1 MHLGTLLLIL
11 NGINMMSRIAKLY
24 RKLYH
29 HLWHVKVLKNHASLP
44 KKQSIFTV
52 YDLFPVNGVKVIRNT
67 QPLLRQCLLSK
78 PIDVNA
84 VHFLGAPFVE
94 RDKVDQSVYLEWL
107 SRIVKELPP
116 GLKFLYL
123 LHPRESDKFGVLIK
137 KNLGVE
143 VVRYSRPYELELMR
157 MDFVPGIIASW
168 FCTALDNLALA
179 STGGVKLISYRLPE
193 LKTLNIK
200 PAQKP
205 IFDAA
210 EDFYRRHST
219 PDSKVEV
226 CEIPSL
232 PQPATPV
239 VPVVIEDPQKEL
251 ARLVKV
257 GGPLLRVVR
266 LHPIEHAGAT
276 TPFVMLNPKET
287 IAMGLRRLLGEYYGI
302 SPNLSRLPDGVLSFM
317 DITDDVLQV
326 RQNFAGKTLKRTAL
340 TFNIAV
346 DGEKLL
352 KFLLAENT
360 FVYTSEAAKP
370 TLGVTSTYVQTLVPE
385 PVLEAEVAATDEE
398 PKPTLADL
406 CTAIPECEQ
415 VLMPRSKLSG
425 NAFKYLDTHTINYS
439 KPQPFVFS
447 IKISLV
453 IEDGE
458 GRVLMAERRSFP
470 SRNQF
475 DLPSVRLAPGLTLD
489 SAFGKLTKDLL
500 GSEMLRLQAQ
510 PIVGFEQFVSY
521 PEPHR
526 KDEYILNFVYKID
539 VPNKYFVSMKT
550 TAELTKHTW
559 WEATTIKNMPVPII
573 STNAL
578 MALDFYADHNSANRR
593 SVEL

>member
-1 MHLGTLLLIL
+1 MKLGVQ
-11 NGINMMSRIAKLY
+11 KLY
-24 RKLYH
+24 RRAYN
-29 HLWHVKVLKNHASLP
+29 HLWHRKVLKNHVNLP
-44 KKQSIFTV
+44 KSQSIFTV
-52 YDLFPVNGVKVIRNT
+52 YDLFPVNGVKVVHNS
-67 QPLLRQCLLSK
+67 QPLLKEALLAK
-78 PIDVNA
+78 PSDSNLI
-84 VHFLGAPFVE
+84 HFLGAPFVE
-94 RDKVDQSVYLEWL
+94 RDRLKEFHYINWL
-107 SRIVKELPP
+107 KGIRQ
-116 GLKFLYL
+116 KFPQDADFIYL
-123 LHPRESDKFGVLIK
+123 LHPRESDAFGQKIK
-137 KNLGVE
+137 KNIGVE
-143 VVRYSRPYELELMR
+143 VKRFGLPYELELMR
-157 MDFVPGIIASW
+157 MEVKPTIIASW
-168 FCTALDNLALA
+168 FCTALDNLSEAN
-179 STGGVKLISYRLPE
+179 VDQIKLLSFKLPPFSKLRL
-193 LKTLNIK
+193 K
-200 PAQKP
+200 PNQKP

-219 PDSKVEV
+219 SDSKVEV

-232 PQPATPV
+232 PQPVA
-239 VPVVIEDPQKEL
+239 PVVIEDPQKEL

-287 IAMGLRRLLGEYYGI
+287 IAMGLKRLLGEYYGI
-302 SPNLSRLPDGVLSFM
+302 SPNLSKLPDGVLSFM

-326 RQNFAGKTLKRTAL
+326 RQNSAGKTLKRTAL

-346 DGEKLL
+346 DGEKLI
-352 KFLLAENT
+352 KFLVEENT
-360 FVYTSEAAKP
+360 FVYTSETPKP
-370 TLGVTSTYVQTLVPE
+370 ALSATSTYGQTLVPK
-385 PVLEAEVAATDEE
+385 PVPEAEVAATDEE

-406 CTAIPECEQ
+406 CAAIPECEQ
-415 VLMPRSKLSG
+415 VLMPRSNLSG
-425 NAFKYLDTHTINYS
+425 NTFKYLDTHTINYN

-475 DLPSVRLAPGLTLD
+475 DLPSMRVAPGLTLD

-500 GSEMLRLQAQ
+500 GSEVLRLQAQ
-510 PIVGFEQFVSY
+510 PIVGFEQLISY
-521 PEPHR
+521 PEAHR

-550 TAELTKHTW
+550 TTELTKHTW
-559 WEATTIKNMPVPII
+559 WEAATIRNMPVPII

-578 MALDFYADHNSANRR
+578 MALDFYAERNTAKCH
-593 SVEL
+593 SVGL